1 MERKTL
7 MPGTVLKNRYV
18 IECTV
23 GLGGFGTAYRA
34 ADPILNVTVAIK
46 EYRQGTERFLREA
59 RIMARFRACANI
71 VYVYDFFEENGSAF
85 IVMEFLEG
93 ETLKERISRNGCIPT
108 KEAAKI
114 LIPVLKALETVH
126 RAGVIHKDVAPDN
139 IYLLKN
145 GKVKLFDFGTA
156 VEQNGSVPAPAAV
169 KNGYSPPELYHPEIF
184 PGPECDVYAAGAT
197 LYRMITAKI
206 PPAAPGRISDP
217 GLSFETE
224 GKHQVDR
231 NLAAVI
237 RKAMQTEP
245 GKRYQSALVMRREL
259 ERYLKRGKSIPT
271 AVLTGLT
278 AVVFIFLWRPWV
290 GNAQETEENPG
301 MMAAEQEQTAMLRER
316 SNRGIAE
323 SSETEMFLTETVEE
337 ENPETETSENET
349 SEFETSSTET
359 TESGASSTE
368 TSESEA
374 AEPETATYEISGGE
388 TSEAEST
395 EAESTEAETMET
407 ETSETLIKITP
418 ETKPAELITP
428 EAKPEEPKTAA
439 SEKVQP
445 AKQIEQTSTKQ
456 TPTKPTPTEAPQA
469 ELYVIPDIQ

>member
-71 VYVYDFFEENGSAF
+71 VYVYDFFEENGSAY

-206 PPAAPGRISDP
+206 LPAAPGRISDP

-237 RKAMQTEP
+237 RKAMQTDP

-316 SNRGIAE
+316 SIRDAAE
-323 SSETEMFLTETVEE
+323 LSETEMFLTETVEE
-337 ENPETETSENET
+337 ENPETEISETET

-359 TESGASSTE
+359 TESGASSNE
-368 TSESEA
+368 TTESEA

-388 TSEAEST
+388 TS

-428 EAKPEEPKTAA
+428 ETKPEESKTTA

-445 AKQIEQTSTKQ
+445 AKQTEQTPTKQ